1 MINILFALIGW
12 LAGILINLLADDLPQ
27 RRAPRL
33 PHCPRCGHRYQILL
47 WTALGR
53 RLWGRGRCPNCD
65 LPTRRRALVVE
76 VGTAVIFAILPFF
89 IPTSPALILNTF
101 YVAVFILV
109 IVIDVEHRL
118 ILHIVTL
125 PVTVLALAGSFFVD
139 DNSFLAALVGMVVG
153 FLLFFGAYWLGRRL
167 FGPGA
172 LGFGDVMLAMAMG
185 AMLGLHRVIFA
196 LTLAILLGG
205 VGGALLLLTRRFHRR
220 SYVPYGPYL
229 AIAGVVM
236 LIWGEQVVAW
246 YAGTGGG

>member
-1 MINILFALIGW
+1 MLTLIFALIGW
-12 LAGILINLLADDLPQ
+12 VVGGLINVLADDLPQ

-33 PHCPRCGHRYQILL
+33 PHCPRCDHRYRPAL
-47 WTALGR
+47 WPAVGR
-53 RLWGRGRCPNCD
+53 RLWGGGQCPNCN
-65 LPTRRRALVVE
+65 LPTRWRALAVE
-76 VGTAVIFAILPFF
+76 GGTAVIFALLPSF
-89 IPTSPALILNTF
+89 IPPGPALILNTI

-125 PVTVLALAGSFFVD
+125 PVTVLALLGSFFVD
-139 DNSFLAALVGMVVG
+139 DNSFLAALIGMVVG
-153 FLLFFGAYWLGRRL
+153 FLLFFGAYWLGQRL

-205 VGGALLLLTRRFHRR
+205 VGSALLILTRRFHRR

-229 AIAGVVM
+229 AVAGVI
-236 LIWGEQVVAW
+236 LLLWGEQIVAW
-246 YAGTGGG
+246 YAGTGGN